1 MISSRKNNRNNLE
14 KLNLERKVDQFIEV
28 SRQFVDGVSGKR
40 PGRRKSSS
48 LKELSKRKV
57 DNVTQWVTKTVDS
70 LFEDEDED
78 EDEYEDWYYQNDEQQ
93 KDMNKTFE
101 RDKNFSQDIYNSD
114 KKPLTAVSLREVYNQ
129 PKKLKSSNEVWPDD
143 AEFQLNRWKR
153 SSLKP
158 ELSNPNT
165 RNSSKNNIKL
175 RNLPKSSRRRI

>member
-40 PGRRKSSS
+40 PGSRKSNSI
-48 LKELSKRKV
+48 KELSKRKV

-78 EDEYEDWYYQNDEQQ
+78 EDEDWYYQDKEQQ
-93 KDMNKTFE
+93 TDMIKTFA
-101 RDKNFSQDIYNSD
+101 RDKNFSQDLYKSE
-114 KKPLTAVSLREVYNQ
+114 KKPLTAVSLREIYNE
-129 PKKLKSSNEVWPDD
+129 PNKLKSANEVWPDD
-143 AEFQLNRWKR
+143 SEFQLNRWKR
-153 SSLKP
+153 ESLKP
-158 ELSNPNT
+158 QLSNSSS
-165 RNSSKNNIKL
+165 RNSLKNNNKM